1 LFSNNTQAESS
12 LTSHVYTKLPCK
24 CARTMS
30 VLFSHLVW
38 NALGFVLYG
47 NLSTAN

>member
-12 LTSHVYTKLPCK
+12 LTSHVYTNSMQ